1 MQIRIASVA
10 DLGAVVRATR
20 KDADV
25 RLDDL
30 AGVASM
36 SKQFVNDLELGKP
49 GVRLGKVL
57 ELLSEL
63 GVDLYVDVPDSV
75 GAVLPGAREQIERTN
90 QRRIHNLQ
98 SKVSGSSTLSG
109 TLSVA
114 SPGAKENP

>member
-98 SKVSGSSTLSG
+98 SKVSG